1 MNDDGTA
8 GHLLSNT
15 PNVIMKAIMRYD
27 FTGIMCH
34 NFRFSTSISR
44 MRRTFLNSIFMNMVE
59 NNIMVTTQP
68 KIINTEVVSRLIHD
82 ITPILQTLN
91 PANSQIIPAIKE
103 SDLVF
108 ISLCYEALIY
118 VCKGTNKV
126 LSLRIFVNNP
136 FVINH

>member
-8 GHLLSNT
+8 GHLLNNT
-15 PNVIMKAIMRYD
+15 PNVIMKAMISYD

-34 NFRFSTSISR
+34 TFRFSTSMSR

-59 NNIMVTTQP
+59 NNIMVTIQP

-82 ITPILQTLN
+82 IIPIRQTLK
-91 PANSQIIPAIKE
+91 PANNQMIPAIKE

-108 ISLCYEALIY
+108 ISLC
-118 VCKGTNKV
+118 V
-126 LSLRIFVNNP
+126 
-136 FVINH
+136 

>member
-8 GHLLSNT
+8 GHLLNNT
-15 PNVIMKAIMRYD
+15 PNVIMKAMIRYD

-34 NFRFSTSISR
+34 TFRFSTSMSR

-59 NNIMVTTQP
+59 NNIMVTIQP

-82 ITPILQTLN
+82 IIPILQTLK
-91 PANSQIIPAIKE
+91 PANNQMIPAIKE

-108 ISLCYEALIY
+108 ISLCYEELIY
-118 VCKGTNKV
+118 GCKGTNKA
-126 LSLRIFVNNP
+126 
-136 FVINH
+136 